1 MFKVHNIWRLIT
13 VAALLAGALNLS
25 LVPATPVQALSSD
38 IVISQVYGGGGNT
51 GATYKNDYIELFNLG
66 TTTVSIDGWSVQY
79 ASATGSA
86 WAKTDLTGTIQAG
99 QYYLVQEAAGSGG
112 TTSLPTP
119 DATGS
124 LAMAGTNGK
133 VALVSSGTLLTGTC
147 PSGAV
152 DMVGFGSANCYETTA
167 TPVLTNITAAKRNT
181 NGCTETDDNST
192 DFTVAN
198 PTVAPTPRNTASP
211 LSPCGPVLP
220 NLTIDDVSLAEG
232 DSSTSNFTFTV
243 SLSATS
249 ASDVTFDIA
258 TADGTATAGSDYV
271 SNSTT
276 GTILAGS
283 TSTTFDVTVNGDTT
297 SEVNE
302 TFTVDI
308 ANLTGA
314 NLGDGQGLGTILN
327 DDVVL
332 PELTINNV
340 TVVEGNSSTTTA
352 SFTVTLAPAS
362 ASDVTF
368 DIATADNTATIADN
382 DYVNNSLTGQTI
394 TAGNTSY
401 TFDVAVNGD
410 LIGES
415 DETFY
420 VNLDNVSAG
429 VYLTD
434 GQGLGTITN
443 DDVVITPT
451 YTIQGSGSATTI
463 PGTYT
468 TEGVVVGDYEGG
480 VSPQIRGFYIQDAT
494 GDGNVATSDG
504 LFVYNGSNDSVALG
518 DLVRVTGTVSDYQ
531 GQTQISATTIVVLSS
546 GNTITPTDI
555 SLPFASAAVEEQYEG
570 MLVRVPQTLYVTEIY
585 QLGRF
590 GQITMSGTGKL
601 YQPTNI
607 VAPGAPALAMQAT
620 NDLNKIVVDDALN
633 TEDPDPILFGRS
645 GNPLSASNTLRGGD
659 TIANLVGV
667 FTYTWGGNS
676 ASPNAYRIRPV
687 NAMGGGIPNFVAT
700 NARPSTPPVVG
711 GSVKAVGMNLL
722 NYFNTFDDGNAGTP
736 GCFPSGNDSDCRGA
750 NDATEFTRQSDKTV
764 NAILALN
771 ADVIGIV
778 EIENDG
784 YDSASAIQDL
794 VTKLNTVA
802 GAGTY
807 AFINPDTANG
817 ANSLGVDAIKVGILY
832 KPAVLTPVGNTV
844 TLNTVAFI
852 NGGDSAP
859 RNRASLL
866 QTFQTVTGERFLLN
880 VNHLKSKGSAC
891 TVPDAGD
898 GQGNCNV
905 VRTNAVNELIA
916 WYATDPTGTGDPDI
930 LIVGDLNSYAKED
943 PIKAFETAGY
953 TNMVNHFGGA
963 EAYSYV
969 FDGQWGYLDYAIGSS
984 SLLAQASGV
993 ADWHINSDEP
1003 SVLDYNTDFKTA
1015 GQIVSLYSSDPFRI
1029 SDHDPVITGLNL
1041 DSGIVKIPLTVTA
1054 SSSSITYGATPVV
1067 TPNYSGFTGGDDA
1080 SVLDTAPT
1088 CTAGAGPFTV
1098 AGSPYITSCSG
1109 GLDNKYSF
1117 TYVNGSLTVNKA
1129 TLTVTANNQ
1138 SIFTT
1143 QPDPIFTFAY
1153 AGFVNSETST
1163 VVDTAPTCG
1172 VTGAHTAI
1180 GTYPIVCSN
1189 GLDNNYAFS
1198 YVNGTLT
1205 VKGSTF
1211 SDVPMDHWAWQFVES
1226 LYASG
1231 ITSGCGTGP
1240 LIYCPSTEDT
1250 RDQMAVFL
1258 LRGIHGAAYVPPAVG
1273 VSTGFNDVP
1282 TTHWAAAWIKQLAVE
1297 RITTGCGNSNFCPSS
1312 AVTRDQMSVF
1322 LLRAEHG
1329 ASYIPPAVDT
1339 GTGFNDVLNDQ
1350 WAAAWI
1356 KQLAL
1361 EGVTSGCGNSNF
1373 CPGTAVTRDQMAVF
1387 LVKIFNLP

>member
-1 MFKVHNIWRLIT
+1 M
-13 VAALLAGALNLS
+13 
-25 LVPATPVQALSSD
+25 
-38 IVISQVYGGGGNT
+38 
-51 GATYKNDYIELFNLG
+51 
-66 TTTVSIDGWSVQY
+66 
-79 ASATGSA
+79 
-86 WAKTDLTGTIQAG
+86 
-99 QYYLVQEAAGSGG
+99 
-112 TTSLPTP
+112 
-119 DATGS
+119 
-124 LAMAGTNGK
+124 
-133 VALVSSGTLLTGTC
+133 
-147 PSGAV
+147 
-152 DMVGFGSANCYETTA
+152 
-167 TPVLTNITAAKRNT
+167 
-181 NGCTETDDNST
+181 
-192 DFTVAN
+192 
-198 PTVAPTPRNTASP
+198 
-211 LSPCGPVLP
+211 
-220 NLTIDDVSLAEG
+220 
-232 DSSTSNFTFTV
+232 
-243 SLSATS
+243 
-249 ASDVTFDIA
+249 
-258 TADGTATAGSDYV
+258 
-271 SNSTT
+271 
-276 GTILAGS
+276 
-283 TSTTFDVTVNGDTT
+283 
-297 SEVNE
+297 
-302 TFTVDI
+302 
-308 ANLTGA
+308 
-314 NLGDGQGLGTILN
+314 
-327 DDVVL
+327 
-332 PELTINNV
+332 
-340 TVVEGNSSTTTA
+340 
-352 SFTVTLAPAS
+352 
-362 ASDVTF
+362 
-368 DIATADNTATIADN
+368 
-382 DYVNNSLTGQTI
+382 
-394 TAGNTSY
+394 
-401 TFDVAVNGD
+401 
-410 LIGES
+410 
-415 DETFY
+415 
-420 VNLDNVSAG
+420 DNVSAG

-1240 LIYCPSTEDT
+1240 LIYCPSTEVT